1 MATRRQVMQFALAA
15 GALVVGIPRSALRA
29 ATVSPATA
37 DAIVLNH
44 FVRIEPDGRIVI
56 GSAQPEIGQGV
67 RTSLPM
73 LIAEELDAD
82 WPRVTIEQMPL
93 GVMRDAAGT
102 GFTWKYGVPQ
112 GAGGSDSVLSNWEP
126 LRKIGAR
133 TRQLLVLAAALR
145 WNVPVGSC
153 TTSQSRV
160 LHAASGRTLTYG
172 ELAAEAAAIDPP
184 DGEPPLKAR
193 ADFRLIGSRQ
203 PVTDIEA
210 LVSGAAIYGL
220 DSRLPGM
227 LFAVV
232 ARCPQFDGT
241 VRSFDASETLKVR
254 GVRQV
259 VPLTAAPPGE
269 PYTILANGVAVLAE
283 STWAAMS
290 GREKLR
296 VDWASGPHATES
308 SAGFEAACD
317 RALRVE
323 GQRVRDDGDY
333 TAAMAAP
340 GARTVTAQYRVPF
353 VAHATMEPQNC
364 IAHVQKD
371 LCLIIAPTQSP
382 GSASRMAAQLTGLD
396 RLAIEVRM
404 PRIGGGFG
412 RRLTVDYVAEAVM
425 LSMAAKAPVQVVWS
439 REDDMRHDFYRPGG
453 LHEVSAAL
461 DGDGRVRAWRYR
473 VASASKYYR
482 RANVPPGDMW
492 QSEIYP
498 AEFPSGLV
506 PNLRLEYFPIASGM
520 PRGSWRA
527 PATNVTCF
535 AVESFLDELALAAQ
549 LDPLAFRLALLG
561 APRELPYDEES
572 GMKIS
577 TGRMAGVLRAAADA
591 SGWAKALPAR
601 RGRGIAACHWNGS
614 YCAEVAEVE
623 AGEGGAF
630 RVTDL
635 WVAIDCG
642 IAVNLSGLE
651 AQMQGGATDGLSAA
665 LFQRV
670 SVQGGGIT
678 QSNFDDYPLLRIGQ
692 APRIHF
698 VPVRSDARPSGA
710 GELALP
716 PVAPAVA
723 NALFAAT
730 GKRVRALPL
739 IS

>member
-1 MATRRQVMQFALAA
+1 MQFALAA
-15 GALVVGIPRSALRA
+15 GALVVGIPRASPRA
-29 ATVSPATA
+29 AALPTATR
-37 DAIVLNH
+37 DAIVLDH
-44 FVRIEPDGRIVI
+44 FVRIEPDGAIVI

-82 WPRVTIEQMPL
+82 WSRVKIEQLPL

-102 GFTWKYGVPQ
+102 GYTWKYGVPQ

-126 LRKIGAR
+126 LRKVGAR
-133 TRQLLVLAAALR
+133 CRRLLVLAAAAR
-145 WNVPVGSC
+145 WKVPADGC
-153 TTSQSRV
+153 TTSQGRV
-160 LHAASGRTLTYG
+160 LHAASGRALGYG
-172 ELAAEAAAIDPP
+172 ELAAQAAAMSAP
-184 DGEPPLKAR
+184 DGDPPLKSR

-203 PVTDIEA
+203 RVQDGGA
-210 LVSGAAIYGL
+210 LVSGAAIFGL

-227 LFAVV
+227 LYAVV

-241 VRSFDASETLKVR
+241 VRSFDASEALKVR

-259 VPLTAAPPGE
+259 VPLTAAAPGE
-269 PYTILANGVAVLAE
+269 PYTILASGVAVLAD
-283 STWAAMS
+283 STWAAMR

-296 VDWASGPHATES
+296 VEWAAGPHATES
-308 SAGFEAACD
+308 SEGFEAACD
-317 RALRVE
+317 RALQGE
-323 GQRVRDDGDY
+323 GRRVREEGDFA
-333 TAAMAAP
+333 AAMAAP
-340 GARTVTAQYRVPF
+340 GMRTLTAQYRVPF

-371 LCLIIAPTQSP
+371 RCLIIAPTQSP

-461 DGDGRVRAWRYR
+461 DGDGGVRAWRYR

-482 RANVPPGDMW
+482 RANVSPDEMW

-498 AEFPSGLV
+498 AEFPAGLV
-506 PNLRLEYFPIASGM
+506 PNLRLEYFSIASGM

-535 AVESFLDELALAAQ
+535 AVESFLDELALAAGR
-549 LDPLAFRLALLG
+549 DPLSFRLALLG
-561 APRELPYDEES
+561 ESRELPYDAES
-572 GMKIS
+572 GLTIS
-577 TGRMAGVLRAAADA
+577 TGRMAGVLRAAANA
-591 SGWAKALPAR
+591 SGWGKALPAR

-623 AGEGGAF
+623 ADEDGAF

-642 IAVNLSGLE
+642 IVVNLSGLE

-665 LFQRV
+665 LWQRV
-670 SVQGGGIT
+670 TVKGGGIE
-678 QSNFDDYPLLRIGQ
+678 QSNFHDYPLLRMSQ

-716 PVAPAVA
+716 AVAPAVA

-730 GKRVRALPL
+730 GRRLRTLPL
-739 IS
+739 AT